1 MNKFFRYIM
10 AAAAISFAAT
20 ACDDDNEYMKGAE
33 EDPDCFGVY
42 FPAQDVSNIVLD
54 PAEEQAFTLTVSR
67 NNSDG
72 NIVVPVEV
80 VDEEGIFS
88 IPEIAFED
96 GQSSTD
102 VKISFNAEIGKKYSG
117 SIRITDGKYASI
129 YNSEAVAIDF
139 AVTREKWN
147 VVGWGTW
154 FENGDNGYFGF
165 STPEPVLIEQND
177 NTPAIFRV
185 QLRYDENNIPEERG
199 ENFGWYVYSAESDQY
214 FEFKVLKP
222 GDVVYKGLEGY
233 ETKVTEED
241 LVFYND
247 FNSGCENSNYP
258 GTPINF
264 CFPGGFKSLN
274 DQSNWLHNRVLQ
286 YQENGL
292 PAGVAIA
299 PYYYMDG
306 VGGWNMT
313 QNDDVITIL
322 FPGAVL
328 TDYSLAISAGFAEE
342 GEIPVNFSFGADV
355 AKAKY
360 AAYEGELNAVQIA
373 ARAQAIA
380 EGSEESAEE
389 ITEGGV
395 VNFSFEA
402 TGVYTVVAVSY
413 DDAGNVQQTASVS
426 FGYVAADDTVPVVV
440 NCGLAV
446 TSKYEP
452 KGYSSDNSLEF
463 YVNGKE
469 LVDVKIGVFNHASFA
484 SDPDA
489 CLEAVKESESL
500 DADAL
505 AAINADGYVDL
516 FTKLTPGTQFHM
528 VVVASNGYEQK
539 AITAT
544 ATTTGDPLPVYMNYT
559 MADYASDYGFATEND
574 IVGKSWNLYAVDLY
588 GDLGMREF
596 IGEAEFTDSDT
607 EDEYVVDDPDYGTYT
622 DYYMYVSG
630 FAGPLAKEFG
640 MDDRIEAL
648 LEDGLLVLPTA
659 ANTVDEKTEV
669 PGITAEGK
677 AYGVYNT
684 LFGIPVADGYYAFIS
699 NPGYTQQGVEMAGLG
714 FVDDEGWYCKYI
726 DYLLVDPEKDDNG
739 LAPAQAAANL
749 HRVKDAFKIAGSGVL
764 TPENRIRSIR
774 EALKKVNPVNFAG
787 HKAGVKGSIE
797 TRSVAFTATPAV
809 KVSKNDAPVKAELLK
824 K

>member
-72 NIVVPVEV
+72 NIVVPVQV

-559 MADYASDYGFATEND
+559 TADFKQEFLPASKED
-574 IVGKSWNLYAVDLY
+574 IIGKWNLYAVDMF
-588 GDLGMREF
+588 GDLGMREY
-596 IGEAEFTDSDT
+596 IGQAEFTANDTPDEDLET
-607 EDEYVVDDPDYGTYT
+607 EDGTPYKREY
-622 DYYMYVSG
+622 MNVSG
-630 FAGPLAKEFG
+630 FSGPAAAYYGF
-640 MDDRIEAL
+640 DDSFVAV
-648 LEDGLLVLPTA
+648 LEDQLIYLPEE
-659 ANTVDEKTEV
+659 N
-669 PGITAEGK
+669 
-677 AYGVYNT
+677 NT
-684 LFGIPVADGYYAFIS
+684 LDEEMSVYVLTADGGAYNAPEGLMGFPVADGYYAFVS
-699 NPGYTQQGVEMAGLG
+699 SYTNPFVGLG
-714 FVDDEGWYCKYI
+714 YYAGGFYAAYS

-774 EALKKVNPVNFAG
+774 EALKKVTPVNFAG